1 MESSMTTTLDEIVEL
16 VRIQLGA
23 AVVRP
28 EDRLIED
35 LDAES
40 ADLVNIIAA
49 AEDRYG
55 ITVDEKELATV
66 TTVAE
71 IFEMIS
77 GRQGRNS

>member
-1 MESSMTTTLDEIVEL
+1 MERNMTTSLDEIVEL
-16 VRIQLGA
+16 VRVQLGA

-40 ADLVNIIAA
+40 ADLVNIMAA

-55 ITVDEKELATV
+55 ITVDEEELATI